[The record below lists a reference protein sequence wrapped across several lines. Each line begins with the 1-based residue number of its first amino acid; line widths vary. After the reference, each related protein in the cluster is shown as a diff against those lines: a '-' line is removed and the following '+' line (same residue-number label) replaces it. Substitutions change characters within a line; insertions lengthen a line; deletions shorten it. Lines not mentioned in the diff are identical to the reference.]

1 MELCEQQEIPIHMER
16 RRRKKKKMP
25 GELAE
30 DVPLAPENELGR
42 IFKGILDK
50 LALEIRGRGRRLFKL
65 NETFRFLLHLW
76 KSQEDDVLRKNCTD
90 FSRKYDSLI
99 SARDLYQEIKDV
111 QALKRHEDKEKLDS
125 IEDILR
131 SVCEFGEHAFPTLV
145 LALKIVLTTA
155 VSVASCERSSSKLK
169 LIESDLRTTMGQ
181 ARLSNL
187 ALLSI
192 EIDRTQKLK
201 PDRVVDE
208 FFVHCRRRGR
218 PRNS

>member
-1 MELCEQQEIPIHMER
+1 MQSGGNE
-16 RRRKKKKMP
+16 
-25 GELAE
+25 E
-30 DVPLAPENELGR
+30 DAWRTSGRCPTRTRNRELGR

-90 FSRKYDSLI
+90 FSHKYDSHI

-145 LALKIVLTTA
+145 LTLKILLTTA
-155 VSVASCERSSSKLK
+155 VSVASCERSFSKLK

-192 EIDRTQKLK
+192 ERDRTQKLR
-201 PDRVVDE
+201 PDRESIVDE